1 MNNRNI
7 LVNIEAVSSEAT
19 IKRCLNMLEELLK
32 AQDKV
37 MRFLATE
44 GLDDSLEGEAI
55 ADYMGGAIR
64 AFDGILPN
72 GVYDNVINRREYH
85 GNKD

>member
-1 MNNRNI
+1 MDNRNI

-19 IKRCLNMLEELLK
+19 TKRCLNMLGELLK
-32 AQDKV
+32 VQEKV
-37 MRFLATE
+37 MRFLVSE

-55 ADYMGGAIR
+55 AAHMGGAIR
-64 AFDGILPN
+64 AFSGILPS
-72 GVYDNVINRREYH
+72 GVYDKVIERMEYH

>member
-1 MNNRNI
+1 MSNRNI
-7 LVNIEAVSSEAT
+7 LVNIETASSEAT
-19 IKRCLNMLEELLK
+19 TKRCLEMLEELLK

-64 AFDGILPN
+64 AFDGILPS
-72 GVYDNVINRREYH
+72 GVYGKIINRREYH

>member
-19 IKRCLNMLEELLK
+19 TKRCLNMLEELLK

-37 MRFLATE
+37 MRFLVSE
-44 GLDDSLEGEAI
+44 GLDDSLEGETI
-55 ADYMGGAIR
+55 ADHMGGAIR
-64 AFDGILPN
+64 AFSGIL
-72 GVYDNVINRREYH
+72 GDRTYQRVV
-85 GNKD
+85 NKV